1 MNKVEHEN
9 KVKVWIHDKWEDFT
23 CWWKWNHDWFLFVIG
38 VIICFILFG
47 IFVSYG
53 EAELDREY
61 DYEIRYEKNGYLR
74 CNEEDITREGS
85 TLIIKQ
91 GDKTYVLTNYIL
103 EDNKHIK

>member
-1 MNKVEHEN
+1 MKIDEE
-9 KVKVWIHDKWEDFT
+9 KVKEWIHDRWEDIRT
-23 CWWKWNHDWFLFVIG
+23 WWYWNHEWFLFVVGLIIFG
-38 VIICFILFG
+38 VLFAM
-47 IFVSYG
+47 FVCYV
-53 EAELDREY
+53 ELELDREY

-103 EDNKHIK
+103 EDNRHLK